1 MSNPSKYLLHPLEID
16 YTLTAETHNFPT
28 GIAPFQGATTGIGGR
43 IRDNIAIGRGGNI
56 VAGTA
61 GYCVGE
67 IDTINQN
74 KAYKILTEASDG
86 ASDYGNKIGE
96 PIILGF
102 TRSFKQ
108 TIQGQLFEWDKP
120 IMFTAGMVQFFTKI
134 LINLNLLIT
143 IL

>member
-1 MSNPSKYLLHPLEID
+1 M
-16 YTLTAETHNFPT
+16 
-28 GIAPFQGATTGIGGR
+28 
-43 IRDNIAIGRGGNI
+43 
-56 VAGTA
+56 
-61 GYCVGE
+61 GE

-108 TIQGQLFEWDKP
+108 TVQGQLFEWDKP
-120 IMFTAGMVQFFTKI
+120 IMFTAGIGSVLHKNINKLEPTNNNIITRIGGPAYRIGLGGGSASSDVIMKITTIQVQYSVVMQEWKI
-134 LINLNLLIT
+134 K
-143 IL
+143 